1 MGRSHKIDSMI
12 VSISLANLREA
23 LSKLYYHPLSSEG
36 PDIGGII
43 GASTITSYMADD
55 GLRRSF
61 VDLYESAMRERGMH
75 TSQYGFYV
83 AIKRYSEALSAV
95 SIEPRLIELP
105 DIIIGFAL
113 FLGVWQPAHDA
124 IRGINFKRAVR
135 KDMGE
140 KFVQAV
146 DFAFLKLTADALRDP
161 EEYSLQGELNRFQS
175 PYDEDEGSS
184 INDLFAYHVFD
195 SGYGDPSSISAQQW
209 GESLKSVFSNR
220 PKGLDGTE
228 ATRSL
233 LRDILE
239 KRGWKGTTDLFE
251 SIFGWLDFEAAKE
264 DFRFLNEHMQGAFFD
279 SLSLLLENNHFWLA
293 EKFVY
298 YHSKMSRVTKQYP
311 ILNALAHASAYW
323 AISGKLNGIQHLLI
337 AYLFKRLDEY
347 YKEMLPR
354 LPVAWHSRE
363 LVDDTLR
370 IFDDPAVPAEIEIWA
385 GALLDPNE
393 EQWFDKAASL
403 NEYMEEY
410 LKRILTRG
418 SGSGSDSGAL
428 PPESSGSSAPSSG
441 SVASAISQLPQ
452 YASTAIAG
460 GVNYVSSLADY
471 SYEYEPITAAEDL
484 IITHA
489 GDEGDQIYAEWNEET
504 EDFGD
509 QDTAADDFAVSGFA
523 AGATEFYQVPMGI

>member
-1 MGRSHKIDSMI
+1 MGRSNKIDSMI

-23 LSKLYYHPLSSEG
+23 LSKLYYHPIPPEG

-55 GLRRSF
+55 GLRRAF
-61 VDLYESAMRERGMH
+61 VDFYKQEMRDRGMPKN
-75 TSQYGFYV
+75 QYGFYV
-83 AIKRYSEALSAV
+83 TVKRYSEALSAM

-105 DIIIGFAL
+105 DIFAGFAL
-113 FLGVWQPAHDA
+113 FLGVWQPTHDE
-124 IRGINFKRAVR
+124 IRDINLNVNFKRAVR

-140 KFVQAV
+140 KFIQAV
-146 DFAFLKLTADALRDP
+146 DFAFLKLTAESLRDP
-161 EEYSLQGELNRFQS
+161 EEYSLQGELNRFHS
-175 PYDEDEGSS
+175 PYDDDEESS
-184 INDLFAYHVFD
+184 INDLFYYHVYE
-195 SGYGDPSSISAQQW
+195 SGYRYDGSSNISTQQW
-209 GESLKSVFSNR
+209 GESLKSVFLNR
-220 PKGLDGTE
+220 PKGLDGTK

-239 KRGWKGTTDLFE
+239 KMGWKGTTDLFE
-251 SIFGWLDFEAAKE
+251 TIFGGLDFEAAEE

-279 SLSLLLENNHFWLA
+279 SLSLLLEHGHFWFA
-293 EKFVY
+293 ERFVY

-370 IFDDPAVPAEIEIWA
+370 IFDDPTVPAEIEIWA

-428 PPESSGSSAPSSG
+428 PPESSGSSAPPASSG
-441 SVASAISQLPQ
+441 SPPAPATPAPSGASS
-452 YASTAIAG
+452 AS
-460 GVNYVSSLADY
+460 
-471 SYEYEPITAAEDL
+471 YEPITAADDYL
-484 IITHA
+484 ITA
-489 GDEGDQIYAEWNEET
+489 ADDRDDQIYAEWDAEA
-504 EDFGD
+504 EDVEYFGD
-509 QDTAADDFAVSGFA
+509 QETDAYDFAVSGFA